1 MSTTEKPVP
10 TGGEHSANLPVQD
23 PGTREISLRADLT
36 RRLTSSCGGLSGAD
50 FEALVQRM
58 IVEQL
63 RGERVMT
70 RVFNHGSG
78 PASQAPQTNT

>member
-1 MSTTEKPVP
+1 MSITEKLGP
-10 TGGEHSANLPVQD
+10 TGAEYVANWPAHN
-23 PGTREISLRADLT
+23 PETRENSLREDLT
-36 RRLTSSCGGLSGAD
+36 RRLTTVCAGLTGAD

-70 RVFNHGSG
+70 RVFNHG
-78 PASQAPQTNT
+78 

>member
-1 MSTTEKPVP
+1 MSITGKLVP
-10 TGGEHSANLPVQD
+10 TGTENVANWPVHD
-23 PGTREISLRADLT
+23 PETRENCLREDLT
-36 RRLTSSCGGLSGAD
+36 RRLTTVCADLSGAD

-70 RVFNHGSG
+70 RVFNDG
-78 PASQAPQTNT
+78 

>member
-1 MSTTEKPVP
+1 MSITGKLDP
-10 TGGEHSANLPVQD
+10 TGGENVANWPVHD
-23 PGTREISLRADLT
+23 PVTRENGLREDLT
-36 RRLTSSCGGLSGAD
+36 RRLTNVCADLSGAD

-70 RVFNHGSG
+70 RVFNHG
-78 PASQAPQTNT
+78 

>member
-10 TGGEHSANLPVQD
+10 TSGEDFANLPVND
-23 PGTREISLRADLT
+23 PAIRENSLREDLT
-36 RRLTSSCGGLSGAD
+36 RRLASSCGGLSGAD

-70 RVFNHGSG
+70 RVFSHG
-78 PASQAPQTNT
+78 

>member
-1 MSTTEKPVP
+1 MSITEKHGP
-10 TGGEHSANLPVQD
+10 TGGENVANWPAHD
-23 PGTREISLRADLT
+23 PETRENCLREDLT
-36 RRLTSSCGGLSGAD
+36 RRLTTVCADLSGAD

-70 RVFNHGSG
+70 RVFNHG
-78 PASQAPQTNT
+78 

>member
-1 MSTTEKPVP
+1 MSIQEKFIP
-10 TGGEHSANLPVQD
+10 TGGENVASWPAHD
-23 PGTREISLRADLT
+23 PGTRENCLREDLT
-36 RRLTSSCGGLSGAD
+36 RRLTTVCAGLSGPD

-70 RVFNHGSG
+70 RVFNHG
-78 PASQAPQTNT
+78 

>member
-1 MSTTEKPVP
+1 MSTTEKTVP
-10 TGGEHSANLPVQD
+10 TDGNVASLPAREAS
-23 PGTREISLRADLT
+23 TREICLRQDLT
-36 RRLTSSCGGLSGAD
+36 RRLTSVCGGLSGPD

-70 RVFNHGSG
+70 RVFNHG
-78 PASQAPQTNT
+78 

>member
-1 MSTTEKPVP
+1 MSNTGKLDP
-10 TGGEHSANLPVQD
+10 TGAENFANWPVHD
-23 PGTREISLRADLT
+23 PVTRENGLREDLT
-36 RRLTSSCGGLSGAD
+36 RRLTNVCADLSGAD

-70 RVFNHGSG
+70 RVFNHR
-78 PASQAPQTNT
+78 